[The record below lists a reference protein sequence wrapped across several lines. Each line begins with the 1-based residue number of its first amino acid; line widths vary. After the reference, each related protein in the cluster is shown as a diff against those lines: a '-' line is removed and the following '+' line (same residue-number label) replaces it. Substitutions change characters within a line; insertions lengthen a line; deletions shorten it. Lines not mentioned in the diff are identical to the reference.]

1 MLPNLAN
8 DFRDKK
14 ICNALKYA
22 QRLLI
27 NTNFYDTSD
36 QYFCNESQKAGL
48 SRRSPRTA
56 RLSPSARNSRLSP
69 SARNSRLS
77 PKYNNADYSA
87 KEKLLIEIIY
97 RLGKEL
103 KKCKS
108 KRKKVSFHQNA
119 KKENGDSLQS
129 HSKKYRA
136 RTAGAS
142 STTRRTRSL

>member
-14 ICNALKYA
+14 ICNAIKYA

-27 NTNFYDTSD
+27 NTNFYHTSD
-36 QYFCNESQKAGL
+36 QYFCNESQTAGL

-56 RLSPSARNSRLSP
+56 RLSPNARK
-69 SARNSRLS
+69 SRLS

-142 STTRRTRSL
+142 STTRRMRSL